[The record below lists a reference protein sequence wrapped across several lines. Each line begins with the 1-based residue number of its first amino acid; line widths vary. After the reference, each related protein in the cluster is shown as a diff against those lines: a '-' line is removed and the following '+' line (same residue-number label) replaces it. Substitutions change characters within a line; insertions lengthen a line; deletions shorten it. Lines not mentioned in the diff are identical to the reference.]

1 MAEFNPEQ
9 AHEQV
14 MSLLT
19 DIQKETKA
27 TNGRLRAVE
36 QKVAVLSWAYG
47 AAGALGTY
55 IWARLSGQQ

>member
-1 MAEFNPEQ
+1 MADFNPEQ

-14 MSLLT
+14 MVLLT
-19 DIQKETKA
+19 EIRTETKA

-47 AAGALGTY
+47 AVGAFGAY
-55 IWARLSGQQ
+55 VWSRLSGQQ